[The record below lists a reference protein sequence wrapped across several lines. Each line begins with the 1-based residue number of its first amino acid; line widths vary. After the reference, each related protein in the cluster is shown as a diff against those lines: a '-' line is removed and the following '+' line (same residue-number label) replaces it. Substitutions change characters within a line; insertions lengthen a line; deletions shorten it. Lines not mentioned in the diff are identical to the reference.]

1 MGTKSCSQIESDR
14 MVEILKNQLYFAV
27 IRGLSGKK
35 VKTTDDALYFSIDD
49 EFEYQNY
56 YYDFGPYNISYLYK
70 YCVKLNKYLQY
81 SQGQRRVVHCTSTN
95 AEKKVNS
102 AYLIGS
108 YCIIY
113 LKIHPA
119 EVTKL
124 LMKAGP
130 YKQFMDASQIPC
142 PFTIKLEFCFNAISK
157 AMAFNFFNF
166 DDFDVTEYDM
176 YEKLQF
182 GDMNWLVPRKFLAF
196 IGPNSS
202 EFLSGHPPDYYLK
215 YFLKNDIKTVVRL
228 NNKMYDSS
236 VFINAGI
243 AHFDL
248 IYPDGSTPSKDIL
261 MKFLHIAETA
271 PAAVAVHCKA
281 GLGRT
286 GSLIGAYIIKH
297 YRMTAKEAIAWM
309 RICRPGSVIGQ
320 QQIWLEK
327 LEPWLWK
334 CGTEYRSK
342 HYGEG
347 EKIPRHKFG
356 IYSKIWPVER
366 NRILREARRKYSNQQ
381 YSVSDPEHLAQTN
394 KKFSSST
401 MRTKP
406 PYFRFK
412 MKNVKESNCFE
423 DISDMLT
430 TVYGLDKS
438 KSRQQNRTMPNIRML
453 ATAEPRRHSSR
464 RSYGQVQ
471 RHATAEDF
479 SCKNEPMVSGPS
491 SPSNLMHRPQMPE
504 TESQGDS
511 QYNEPNEEDRSSA
524 KDQQN
529 PIIVQVP
536 TRHGNSFTV
545 DTDTDTSNYVHS
557 YMEEKARRRALSG
570 KIRVTQGDK
579 LLERK
584 VFKSGNLIRLRHTS
598 EGVVHDSDRQQG
610 VGGVFN
616 STATINDEY
625 SKQ

>member
-1 MGTKSCSQIESDR
+1 MH
-14 MVEILKNQLYFAV
+14 LKIIAFLEDK
-27 IRGLSGKK
+27 RG
-35 VKTTDDALYFSIDD
+35 
-49 EFEYQNY
+49 
-56 YYDFGPYNISYLYK
+56 
-70 YCVKLNKYLQY
+70 QY
-81 SQGQRRVVHCTSTN
+81 SQGQKRVVHCTSTN
-95 AEKKVNS
+95 AEKKVNA

-157 AMAFNFFNF
+157 AVAFNFFNF

-202 EFLSGHPPDYYLK
+202 EFLNGHPPDYYIK
-215 YFLKNDIKTVVRL
+215 YFLKNDIKTVIRL
-228 NNKMYDSS
+228 NNKMYDAA
-236 VFINAGI
+236 VFSNAGI
-243 AHFDL
+243 AHYDL

-261 MKFLHIAETA
+261 MKFLLIAETA

-297 YRMTAKEAIAWM
+297 YRMSAKEAIAWM

-320 QQIWLEK
+320 QQVWLEK
-327 LEPWLWK
+327 LESWLWN
-334 CGTEYRSK
+334 CGTIYRNK

-366 NRILREARRKYSNQQ
+366 NRILREARRKYSSQ

-394 KKFSSST
+394 KKLST
-401 MRTKP
+401 AIMRSKP
-406 PYFRFK
+406 PYFRSR
-412 MKNVKESNCFE
+412 MKNIKEGNCFE
-423 DISDMLT
+423 DISELLR
-430 TVYGLDKS
+430 TVYGLEKN
-438 KSRQQNRTMPNIRML
+438 KSRQHNRTMPNIR
-453 ATAEPRRHSSR
+453 ASAGSESRRHTATPIRIFGSQMQR
-464 RSYGQVQ
+464 RT
-471 RHATAEDF
+471 TAEDVANDQ
-479 SCKNEPMVSGPS
+479 STSTLLQKS
-491 SPSNLMHRPQMPE
+491 RMPE
-504 TESQGDS
+504 TESQGDN
-511 QYNEPNEEDRSSA
+511 QYTERSEEDRSSM
-524 KDQQN
+524 KN
-529 PIIVQVP
+529 KSGPVVVQVP
-536 TRHGNSFTV
+536 ARRKNVFKV

-557 YMEEKARRRALSG
+557 YMEEKARRKALSG
-570 KIRVTQGDK
+570 KIKVTQGDK

-584 VFKSGNLIRLRHTS
+584 VIKSGNIVRLRKPSGSIVNSNNGHTA
-598 EGVVHDSDRQQG
+598 ESD
-610 VGGVFN
+610 FN
-616 STATINDEY
+616 STANLDANSYVY
-625 SKQ
+625 SDHQ